1 MEWGNQHHLRGSFP
15 DDCCLCLSFLFL
27 VPGEEGIIRVMTFK
41 ELSQYLERLEK
52 TPSRNEIT
60 SILAELFKKSSPGEI
75 DKIVY
80 LTLGSLAP
88 NYQGIVLNIAERMML
103 RIIALAYDEDINK
116 VKALYKEKGDLGSV
130 AEELATGV
138 GGAISV
144 EKVYSDLL
152 EVANEAGEGSQEKKI
167 SRMAKLLGELT
178 PLGARYVARIPVG
191 KLRLGFSDMTILDG
205 LSYLVKG
212 DKSARLEIETAF
224 NVFVDIGVIA
234 KIVKAKGL
242 NGLKGIK
249 PTAGTPIRPSLAER
263 LPSAEKILEKIGPKV
278 AVEPKYDGFRA
289 QVHIFSEE
297 GKRKVSIYSRNL
309 ENTTRMFPDLIE
321 AIAALKVKTA
331 IFDSEA
337 IGYELGSG
345 KFLPFQET
353 VQRKRKHD
361 IEEIAKKLPLKLF
374 VFDILYK
381 DGKSYIETPFSE
393 RRKILETV
401 VGKSG
406 AKLEITRQEITDSAE
421 RIRDLIKTYL
431 SEGLEGAMI
440 KKIDAPYKAGARGY
454 HWIKYKKNTGEGVAD
469 TIDCLVLGVNKG
481 RGKRAGFGAGAFL
494 VGVKDGEKFKSV
506 SKIGT
511 GLTDEQ
517 WRELDGRAKS
527 LEVGEKPKE
536 YELHKNLQPDAW
548 LKPSLV
554 VEILADEITKSPIHS
569 AGLALRFPRLIRFRD
584 EKSPGQAT
592 TLPELEKLY
601 QMQKRLTR

>member
-1 MEWGNQHHLRGSFP
+1 
-15 DDCCLCLSFLFL
+15 
-27 VPGEEGIIRVMTFK
+27 MTFK

-80 LTLGSLAP
+80 LVLGNLAP
-88 NYQGIVLNIAERMML
+88 SYQGVVLNIAERMML
-103 RIIALAYDEDINK
+103 RIIAQAYDEDINK
-116 VKALYKEKGDLGSV
+116 IKALYKEKGDLGTV
-130 AEELATGV
+130 AEELASGE
-138 GGAISV
+138 GGSISV
-144 EKVYSDLL
+144 GEVYSALI
-152 EVANEAGEGSQEKKI
+152 EIANEAGAGSQEKKI

-178 PLGARYVARIPVG
+178 PLGARFVARIPVG

-205 LSYLVKG
+205 LSYMVKG
-212 DKSARLEIETAF
+212 DKSARVEIETAF

-242 NGLKGIK
+242 SGLKGIK
-249 PTAGTPIRPSLAER
+249 PMAGIPIRPSLAER

-278 AVEPKYDGFRA
+278 AVEPKYDGLRTE
-289 QVHIFSEE
+289 VHIFSQD
-297 GKRKVSIYSRNL
+297 GKRKVSFFSRNL
-309 ENTTRMFPDLIE
+309 ENTTRMFPDLVE
-321 AIAALKVKTA
+321 ATAEIKVKTA
-331 IFDSEA
+331 IFDAEA
-337 IGYELGSG
+337 IGYDLKTG

-381 DGKSYIETPFSE
+381 DGKSFIDTPFSE

-421 RIRDLIKTYL
+421 TIRDLIKTYL

-454 HWIKYKKNTGEGVAD
+454 HWIKYKKNTGGGVAD

-481 RGKRAGFGAGAFL
+481 RGKRAGFGVGAFL
-494 VGVKDGEKFKSV
+494 VGVRQGEKFKSV

-517 WRELDGRAKS
+517 WRELDKRAKA
-527 LEVGEKPKE
+527 LEVNQKPKE
-536 YELHKNLQPDAW
+536 YELHKNLEPDVW
-548 LKPSLV
+548 VKPSLV
-554 VEILADEITKSPIHS
+554 VEILADEITKRPIHS

-584 EKSPGQAT
+584 EKSPEQTT
-592 TLPELEKLY
+592 TLSELNKLY
-601 QMQKRLTR
+601 QMQKS

>member
-1 MEWGNQHHLRGSFP
+1 
-15 DDCCLCLSFLFL
+15 
-27 VPGEEGIIRVMTFK
+27 MTFK
-41 ELSQYLERLEK
+41 ELSLFLERLEK

-60 SILAELFKKSSPGEI
+60 SILAELFKKSSPEEI

-80 LTLGSLAP
+80 LVLGELAP

-116 VKALYKEKGDLGSV
+116 VKALYKEKGDLGNV
-130 AEELATGV
+130 AEELSIGA

-144 EKVYSDLL
+144 SEVYSVLM
-152 EVANEAGEGSQEKKI
+152 EIANETGAGSQERKI
-167 SRMAKLLGELT
+167 SRMAKLLGELN
-178 PLGARYVARIPVG
+178 PLGARFVARIPVG

-212 DKSARLEIETAF
+212 DKSARVEIETAF

-242 NGLKGIK
+242 VGLKGIK
-249 PTAGTPIRPSLAER
+249 PTPGIPIRPSLAER
-263 LPSAEKILEKIGPKV
+263 LPSAEKILEKIGPQV

-289 QVHIFSEE
+289 QVHIYSEG
-297 GKRKVSIYSRNL
+297 GKRKVSLFSRNL
-309 ENTTRMFPDLIE
+309 ENTTHMFPDLTE

-337 IGYELGSG
+337 IGYEPGSG

-361 IEEIAKKLPLKLF
+361 IEALAKKLPLKLF

-393 RRKILETV
+393 RRKVLEETI
-401 VGKSG
+401 GKKG
-406 AKLEITRQEITDSAE
+406 EKLEITRQEITGSAE
-421 RIRDLIKTYL
+421 RLRDLIKTYL
-431 SEGLEGAMI
+431 SEGLEGALI

-481 RGKRAGFGAGAFL
+481 RGKRAGFGVGAFL

-517 WRELDGRAKS
+517 WRELDRRVKTI
-527 LEVGEKPKE
+527 EVAEKPKE
-536 YELHKNLQPDAW
+536 YELHKNLEPDVWVA
-548 LKPSLV
+548 PSLV
-554 VEILADEITKSPIHS
+554 VEILADEITRSPIHS

-592 TLPELEKLY
+592 TKTELEKLY
-601 QMQKRLTR
+601 EMQKK